1 VQIWFL
7 ENDDS
12 AFMEECGL
20 EMLNREHSM
29 RNACF
34 FFKKSK
40 VIFLV

>member
-29 RNACF
+29 RTACF
-34 FFKKSK
+34 FFF
-40 VIFLV
+40 FLNLK